1 MVAPLTRLQRLL
13 RARSTRLVF
22 LAFAVQLAL
31 VGLAMASIYGAASR
45 EIARHDRAII
55 TELRD
60 DLVAVW
66 RAGGMAELARVI
78 DLRSGQFESGDVL
91 LLADRDGNALAGN
104 IAGIPTGSPM
114 SDVWQEAALTGPRLP
129 AGRYLFVSTR
139 LDAGHVLIAGRA
151 RDRGNAMLTAI
162 IEALV
167 ASLALTIPGAL
178 VLAILLG
185 RLSAARISQIAS
197 VAMAVTDGNM
207 ALRAPRDGSE
217 DVYDRL
223 AGVINR
229 MLDRIEQLL
238 DELRTVTD
246 GLAHDLRSPLTRLR
260 GRVERAQAA
269 GADAQTL
276 DAMAEDLDRLLAML
290 ATALQISRAEAGIGR
305 DHFVVTDVADL
316 LSDTVD
322 VYGPVAEDHGIAMVS
337 QVPSGLACAL
347 HRPLIQQA
355 LGNAIENALRHA
367 TGATSITLS
376 ANAISDGVELVV
388 ADDGPG
394 IPPEKH
400 ALALSRFGRLDPA
413 RGESATEAGG
423 GMGLGLALVSAVA
436 RLHGGNV
443 VLASNAPGLKLIIR
457 LPQRPEKPD
466 LPPSVPAVH

>member
-1 MVAPLTRLQRLL
+1 MPLTRLQRLL
-13 RARSTRLVF
+13 RASSTRLVL

-31 VGLAMASIYGAASR
+31 VGLAMASVYAAASR
-45 EIARHDRAII
+45 EIERHDRATI
-55 TELRD
+55 TQLRD
-60 DLVAVW
+60 DLLAVW
-66 RAGGMAELARVI
+66 RAGGVAELGRVI
-78 DLRSGQFESGDVL
+78 DLRSGSSESGLVL

-104 IAGIPTGSPM
+104 ISGIPAGSQI
-114 SDVWQEAALTGPRLP
+114 SDVWQEALLEGQRLP
-129 AGRYLFVSTR
+129 GGRYSFVLTR
-139 LDAGHVLIAGRA
+139 LDAGHVLIAGHARA
-151 RDRGNAMLTAI
+151 KGDAMLTTI
-162 IEALV
+162 VEALL

-185 RLSAARISQIAS
+185 RLSAARVSKIAG
-197 VAMAVTDGNM
+197 VAMAVADGNLGM
-207 ALRAPRDGSE
+207 RAPRDESE
-217 DVYDRL
+217 DAYDRL
-223 AGVINR
+223 AGVINT

-260 GRVERAQAA
+260 GRVERAQTA

-290 ATALQISRAEAGIGR
+290 STALQISRAEAGIGR
-305 DHFVVTDVADL
+305 DHFVVTDLADL

-322 VYGPVAEDHGIAMVS
+322 VYGPVAEDHGMEMVF

-376 ANAISDGVELVV
+376 ADANSDAVELVV

-394 IPPEKH
+394 IPPDKH

-413 RGESATEAGG
+413 RGAPAAETGS

-457 LPQRPEKPD
+457 VPQRPETPD
-466 LPPSVPAVH
+466 LPPSTPAVH